1 MDMVPMK
8 LEPFFP
14 GSNGFPFHYFLCF
27 YLYMLTYSL
36 VGCGGYVY
44 EKGVV
49 FSPNNLSVNDSI
61 TECVW
66 FVEAEQGETGIILK
80 RNRMANV
87 TAGNDEQD
95 QPIMTVSI
103 LF

>member
-1 MDMVPMK
+1 MK

-14 GSNGFPFHYFLCF
+14 GSNDFLFHYFLCF
-27 YLYMLTYSL
+27 YLNMLTYSL
-36 VGCGGYVY
+36 LGCGGYVY

-49 FSPNNLSVNDSI
+49 FSPNNLSHVDNV

-80 RNRMANV
+80 RNRITNI

-95 QPIMTVSI
+95 QPIMKVNI

>member
-1 MDMVPMK
+1 
-8 LEPFFP
+8 
-14 GSNGFPFHYFLCF
+14 
-27 YLYMLTYSL
+27 MLNFSL

-49 FSPNNLSVNDSI
+49 FSPNNLSDIDNV

-80 RNRMANV
+80 RNHSSNV
-87 TAGNDEQD
+87 TGNDEQEE
-95 QPIMTVSI
+95 PIMAVSI